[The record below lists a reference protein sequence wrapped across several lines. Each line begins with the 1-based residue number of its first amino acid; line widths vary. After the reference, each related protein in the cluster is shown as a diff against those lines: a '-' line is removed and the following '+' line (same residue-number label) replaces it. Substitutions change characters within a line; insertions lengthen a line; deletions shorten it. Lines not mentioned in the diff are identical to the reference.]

1 MPLYETLSDGEWEE
15 KIEFLKK
22 NYSPCGL
29 CPRMCGVVREDGGK
43 GVCGA
48 EKRVKVASFNLHYGE
63 EPPVSGERG
72 SGTIFYSG
80 CTMKCVFCQNYP
92 ISHLFN
98 GQFYSI
104 EGLSGL
110 FLDLQARGAHNI
122 NFVSPT
128 PYLFHAVKALSLACK
143 RGLSIPIVYNTSGYE
158 RREIIGVLDGVVDV
172 YMPDLKYHD
181 NSISPGYS
189 GVDNYFEYAY
199 PAVDEMF
206 RQVGELRL
214 DGEGIAYRG
223 MILRHLLLP
232 GRVEN
237 SRRVLEIISRS
248 SFRGASLSL
257 MSQYFPAYRAVEMP
271 EINRRVRSDE
281 YGEVKDYALSL
292 GFADGWF
299 QSDV

>member
-1 MPLYETLSDGEWEE
+1 MPLYETLSDEEWEE

-22 NYSPCGL
+22 NFCPCRL
-29 CPRMCGVVREDGGK
+29 CPRMCGAERENGGK

-72 SGTIFYSG
+72 SGTIFFSG

-92 ISHLFN
+92 ISQLFN

-104 EGLSGL
+104 EALSGL
-110 FLDLQARGAHNI
+110 FLDLQGRGAHNI

-128 PYLFHAVKALSLACK
+128 PYLFHAVKALRLAGK

-158 RREIIGVLDGVVDV
+158 RREIIGALDRVVDV

-181 NSISPGYS
+181 NSISPKYS
-189 GVDNYFEYAY
+189 GVSNYIEHAY
-199 PAVDEMF
+199 PAVEEMF
-206 RQVGELRL
+206 RQVGELRV
-214 DGEGIAYRG
+214 DGAGIARRG

-232 GRVEN
+232 GQVEN
-237 SRRVLEIISRS
+237 SKRVLEIISRS
-248 SFRGASLSL
+248 SFRDASLSL
-257 MSQYFPAYRAVEMP
+257 MNQYFPAYRAVEMP

-281 YGEVKDYALSL
+281 YEEVKEYAVSL
-292 GFADGWF
+292 GFTDGWF
-299 QSDV
+299 QED